1 MGEFRMPS
9 LGADMETGKLVEW
22 LVVPGQRVKRGDI
35 VALVETQKGL
45 FEIEVFEDGIMGEP
59 LVAAGQTV
67 PVGTLLA
74 SIETGAVKAA
84 VTEVRAEPAAGK
96 VTKPSP
102 VSKPQETIPAQQTIS
117 SERIACSPSA
127 RRLAL
132 ELGVDLA
139 TVQGTGPR
147 GAIQR
152 SDIEAAAQAKAPAP
166 AAAAPAEQQAT
177 PAVPAGETPETRMRQ
192 AIAAAVSRSNR
203 DIPHYYLETEID
215 LSLPLQWLEAENRQR
230 SIRERVLPVALL
242 LKAMAKALRDVP
254 ELNGFWQGDRLQ
266 VLSDIHIGFAIALR
280 TGGLI
285 SPAIHQVDRL
295 SLGELMQA
303 MADLIERTR
312 TGRLRGSEVT
322 DATVSVTNLG
332 DRGVKTVFG
341 VIYPP
346 QVALIGLGKISE
358 RPWAENGMLGV
369 RRCVTATLAADHRAT
384 DGHQGALFLE
394 ALNRHLQQPEAL

>member
-1 MGEFRMPS
+1 MGEFCMPS

-45 FEIEVFEDGIMGEP
+45 FEIEIFEDGIMGEP

-74 SIETGAVKAA
+74 RIETGDSKVGG
-84 VTEVRAEPAAGK
+84 TGVRAEPAAGK
-96 VTKPSP
+96 TTEPAPTIKPREIIP
-102 VSKPQETIPAQQTIS
+102 VQQAVS

-127 RRLAL
+127 RRLAQ

-152 SDIEAAAQAKAPAP
+152 GDIEAAAQAKAIAPTAVQSDQQAVPAAP
-166 AAAAPAEQQAT
+166 AAGVTAES
-177 PAVPAGETPETRMRQ
+177 RMRQ

-203 DIPHYYLETEID
+203 EIPHYYLETEID
-215 LSLPLQWLEAENRQR
+215 LSRPLQWLEEENRKR
-230 SIRERVLPVALL
+230 SMRERILPVVLL
-242 LKAMAKALRDVP
+242 LKAAARALRDVP

-266 VLSDIHIGFAIALR
+266 VQPDIHIGFAIALR

-285 SPAIHQVDRL
+285 SPAIHHVDRL

-312 TGRLRGSEVT
+312 AGRLRGSEVT

-332 DRGVKTVFG
+332 DRGVQTVFG

-358 RPWAENGMLGV
+358 RPWAEGGMLGV

>member
-74 SIETGAVKAA
+74 RIEAGTAKAVF
-84 VTEVRAEPAAGK
+84 TEVRAEPTVEK
-96 VTKPSP
+96 TTEPSP
-102 VSKPQETIPAQQTIS
+102 VSKPQETIPAQPTIS
-117 SERIACSPSA
+117 SERLSCSPSA

-152 SDIEAAAQAKAPAP
+152 SDIEAAAQAKTITSPQAT
-166 AAAAPAEQQAT
+166 AAPAES
-177 PAVPAGETPETRMRQ
+177 AGDTPETRMRQ

-203 DIPHYYLETEID
+203 EIPHYYLATEID
-215 LSLPLQWLEAENRQR
+215 LSHPLQWLEEENRQR
-230 SIRERVLPVALL
+230 SMRERILPVVLL
-242 LKAMAKALRDVP
+242 LKATAKALRDVP
-254 ELNGFWQGDRLQ
+254 ELNGFWLNDRLQ
-266 VLSDIHIGFAIALR
+266 VQPDIHVGFAIALR

-285 SPAIHQVDRL
+285 SPAIHHVDRL

-312 TGRLRGSEVT
+312 SGRLRGSEVT

-332 DRGVKTVFG
+332 DRGIKTVFG
-341 VIYPP
+341 IIYPP
-346 QVALIGLGKISE
+346 QVALIGFGKISE

-394 ALNRHLQQPEAL
+394 ALNRHLQKPEAL

>member
-74 SIETGAVKAA
+74 RIEAGTAKAVF
-84 VTEVRAEPAAGK
+84 TEVRTEPTVEK
-96 VTKPSP
+96 TTEPSP
-102 VSKPQETIPAQQTIS
+102 VSKPQETIPAQPTIS
-117 SERIACSPSA
+117 SERLSCSPSA

-152 SDIEAAAQAKAPAP
+152 SDIEAAAQAKTITSPQAT
-166 AAAAPAEQQAT
+166 AAPAES
-177 PAVPAGETPETRMRQ
+177 AGDTPETRMRQ

-203 DIPHYYLETEID
+203 EIPHYYLATEID
-215 LSLPLQWLEAENRQR
+215 LSHPLQWLEEENRQR
-230 SIRERVLPVALL
+230 SMRERILPVVLL
-242 LKAMAKALRDVP
+242 LKATAKALRDVP
-254 ELNGFWQGDRLQ
+254 ELNGFWLNDRLQ
-266 VLSDIHIGFAIALR
+266 VQPDIHVGFAIALR

-285 SPAIHQVDRL
+285 SPAIHHVDRL

-312 TGRLRGSEVT
+312 SGRLRGSEVT

-332 DRGVKTVFG
+332 DRGIKTVFG
-341 VIYPP
+341 IIYPP
-346 QVALIGLGKISE
+346 QVALIGFGKISE